1 MRKRHKFLFPYY
13 GSRIEIQPGA
23 KLIINENLIMNR
35 PKHKYSNEQAYL
47 RIMKGGTFE
56 VNGFSSL
63 AANSTIEIL
72 SDAELKIG
80 NIETNYGATII
91 CSNKI
96 IIGNG
101 VDIGRNAMIYDSNF
115 HPTSLNKK
123 VKLKPLIIKDHVWIC
138 SGVTITKGI
147 IIEEGAVC
155 GINSTVSRNVKSKHL
170 VMGNPAKSVMA
181 NIEW

>member
-72 SDAELKIG
+72 PDAELKIG

-101 VDIGRNAMIYDSNF
+101 VDIG
-115 HPTSLNKK
+115 
-123 VKLKPLIIKDHVWIC
+123 
-138 SGVTITKGI
+138 
-147 IIEEGAVC
+147 
-155 GINSTVSRNVKSKHL
+155 
-170 VMGNPAKSVMA
+170 GNIP
-181 NIEW
+181 

>member
-1 MRKRHKFLFPYY
+1 
-13 GSRIEIQPGA
+13 
-23 KLIINENLIMNR
+23 
-35 PKHKYSNEQAYL
+35 
-47 RIMKGGTFE
+47 
-56 VNGFSSL
+56 
-63 AANSTIEIL
+63 
-72 SDAELKIG
+72 
-80 NIETNYGATII
+80 
-91 CSNKI
+91 
-96 IIGNG
+96 
-101 VDIGRNAMIYDSNF
+101 MIYDSNF

-123 VKLKPLIIKDHVWIC
+123 VKLKPGGAKDHVWIC